1 MPQLRTELEFLNQ
14 PFYMTKDEYNKC
26 VQHFSDG
33 LFRFVLSN
41 LRNRELAEDIVQESF
56 VKVWERRNDIPM
68 EKAKSYLFTTAYHTL
83 IDQTRKKDYASSISM
98 DDSRDGVHTVSVSIP
113 DGKMQYPDVQ
123 EVLRQAL
130 ATLPE
135 VQASAI
141 LLRDYEGYSY
151 EEIGAITGLTE
162 SQVKVY
168 IFRGR
173 TALKNYLK
181 SMDNL
186 IDIES

>member
-1 MPQLRTELEFLNQ
+1 MDKSQYNQ
-14 PFYMTKDEYNKC
+14 C
-26 VQHFSDG
+26 VEKYADR
-33 LFRFVLSN
+33 LFRFALSSR
-41 LRNRELAEDIVQESF
+41 RNREEAEDVVQESF
-56 VKVWERRNDIPM
+56 ARVWEKLKTVDFA
-68 EKAKSYLFTTAYHTL
+68 KAKSYLFTTAHHAM
-83 IDQTRKKDYASSISM
+83 IDQIRQRQRTSDIEEIATLADPK
-98 DDSRDGVHTVSVSIP
+98 GIP
-113 DGKMQYPDVQ
+113 YPDVNDI
-123 EVLRQAL
+123 LHKAL

-135 VQASAI
+135 AQRNAL

>member
-1 MPQLRTELEFLNQ
+1 
-14 PFYMTKDEYNKC
+14 MTKDEYNKC

-41 LRNRELAEDIVQESF
+41 IRNRETAEDIVQETF
-56 VKVWERRNDIPM
+56 VKVWERRDGITF
-68 EKAKSYLFTTAYHTL
+68 EKAKPYLFTTAYHAL
-83 IDQTRKKDYASSISM
+83 IDQTRRKENTAFVSEEAASFVNAQGG
-98 DDSRDGVHTVSVSIP
+98 RT
-113 DGKMQYPDVQ
+113 QYPDVQ
-123 EVLRQAL
+123 EVLHKAL
-130 ATLPE
+130 ATLPKA
-135 VQASAI
+135 QASVI

-151 EEIGAITGLTE
+151 EEIGNIMGLTE

-186 IDIES
+186 IDIDA

>member
-1 MPQLRTELEFLNQ
+1 
-14 PFYMTKDEYNKC
+14 MTKDEYNKC

-41 LRNRELAEDIVQESF
+41 LRNREMAEDIVQESF
-56 VKVWERRNDIPM
+56 VKVWERRDGIPI
-68 EKAKSYLFTTAYHTL
+68 EKAKSYLFTTAYHTM
-83 IDQTRKKDYASSISM
+83 IDQTRRKDYAASVPEEAAFNINKQ
-98 DDSRDGVHTVSVSIP
+98 DGRT
-113 DGKMQYPDVQ
+113 QYPDVQ
-123 EVLRQAL
+123 EVLHKAL

-135 VQASAI
+135 VQASVI

-151 EEIGAITGLTE
+151 EEISNITGLTE

>member
-1 MPQLRTELEFLNQ
+1 
-14 PFYMTKDEYNKC
+14 MTKDEYNKC

-41 LRNRELAEDIVQESF
+41 LRNRELAEDIVQETF
-56 VKVWERRNDIPM
+56 VKVWERRDDIPM

-83 IDQTRKKDYASSISM
+83 IDQTRRKDYTAYVSEEAASFVNAQGGSP
-98 DDSRDGVHTVSVSIP
+98 H
-113 DGKMQYPDVQ
+113 YPDVQ
-123 EVLRQAL
+123 EILHKAI

-151 EEIGAITGLTE
+151 EEIGQILNLSE

-173 TALKNYLK
+173 TTLKNYLK

-186 IDIES
+186 IDIEA

>member
-1 MPQLRTELEFLNQ
+1 
-14 PFYMTKDEYNKC
+14 MTKDEYDKC

-41 LRNRELAEDIVQESF
+41 LRNREMAEDIVQESF
-56 VKVWERRNDIPM
+56 VKVWERRDGIPI
-68 EKAKSYLFTTAYHTL
+68 EKAKSYLFTTAYHTM
-83 IDQTRKKDYASSISM
+83 IDQTRRKDY
-98 DDSRDGVHTVSVSIP
+98 VTSVPEEAAFSF
-113 DGKMQYPDVQ
+113 DTGRKTQYPDVQ
-123 EVLRQAL
+123 EVLHKAL

-135 VQASAI
+135 AQASVI

-151 EEIGAITGLTE
+151 EEIGTILGLTE

-173 TALKNYLK
+173 TALKKYLK